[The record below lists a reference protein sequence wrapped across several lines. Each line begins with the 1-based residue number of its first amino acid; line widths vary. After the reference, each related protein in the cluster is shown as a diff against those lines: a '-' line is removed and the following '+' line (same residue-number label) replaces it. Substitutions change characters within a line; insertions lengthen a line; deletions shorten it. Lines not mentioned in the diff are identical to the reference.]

1 MAERMVKCYGKDCEV
16 AGIKHPSSKMRKISG
31 KNFCPDCYAKE
42 IENRR
47 QRDKLYEYIC
57 EVYNT
62 PFVTPLVKKHIN
74 EFIANGLTYKR
85 IYALIHYCA
94 TIKKGFRM
102 PDMKY
107 GIMTLGNY
115 YNEMLQYYAE
125 KKKQKE
131 KNKGKMNKKKT
142 IAIDSNVY
150 YNNNY
155 KKNKLYDMNEEN
167 E

>member
-1 MAERMVKCYGKDCEV
+1 MSQRLVKCYGEECV
-16 AGIKHPSSKMRKISG
+16 AAGIKHPSNIMIKLSG
-31 KNFCPDCYAKE
+31 KNYCPDCYAKE

-47 QRDKLYEYIC
+47 QRDKLYSYIC

-62 PFVTPLVKKHIN
+62 PFVTPLIKKHIN
-74 EFIANGLTYKR
+74 DFIANGLTYKR
-85 IYALIHYCA
+85 IYALIHYCY
-94 TIKKGFRM
+94 TIKKNFNM

-131 KNKGKMNKKKT
+131 KNKGKVNSSRK
-142 IAIDSNVY
+142 IVIDSN
-150 YNNNY
+150 NY
-155 KKNKLYDMNEEN
+155 LTNKYKDDKMINMEDL
-167 E
+167 

>member
-1 MAERMVKCYGKDCEV
+1 MSRLLKCYGEECQAKN
-16 AGIKHPSSKMRKISG
+16 IKHPSDKLSKLSG
-31 KNFCPDCYAKE
+31 KNYCPDCYAKE

-57 EVYNT
+57 EVYKT

-74 EFIANGLTYKR
+74 DFIASGLTYKR

-94 TIKKGFRM
+94 TVKKGFRM

-107 GIMTLGNY
+107 GIITLGNY
-115 YNEMLQYYAE
+115 YNEMLQYYAD

-131 KNKGKMNKKKT
+131 KNHGKINSSRK
-142 IAIDSNVY
+142 IVIDSS
-150 YNNNY
+150 NY
-155 KKNKLYDMNEEN
+155 LTNRYKDDKMINMEDL
-167 E
+167 

>member
-1 MAERMVKCYGKDCEV
+1 MSQRLVKCYGEECV
-16 AGIKHPSSKMRKISG
+16 AAGIKHPSNIMVKLSG
-31 KNFCPDCYAKE
+31 KNYCPECYAKE

-47 QRDKLYEYIC
+47 QRDKLYSYIC

-62 PFVTPLVKKHIN
+62 PFVTPLIKKHIN
-74 EFIANGLTYKR
+74 DFIANGLTYKR
-85 IYALIHYCA
+85 IYALIHYCY
-94 TIKKGFRM
+94 TIKKNFNM

-131 KNKGKMNKKKT
+131 KNKGKMNSSRK
-142 IAIDSNVY
+142 IVIDSS
-150 YNNNY
+150 NY
-155 KKNKLYDMNEEN
+155 LTNRYKDDKIINMEDL
-167 E
+167 

>member
-1 MAERMVKCYGKDCEV
+1 MSQRLVKCYGEECV
-16 AGIKHPSSKMRKISG
+16 AAGIKHPSNIMIKLSG
-31 KNFCPDCYAKE
+31 KNYCPDCYAKE

-47 QRDKLYEYIC
+47 QRDKLYSYIC

-62 PFVTPLVKKHIN
+62 PFVTPLIKKHIN
-74 EFIANGLTYKR
+74 DFIANGLTYKR
-85 IYALIHYCA
+85 IYALIHYCY
-94 TIKKGFRM
+94 TIKKNFNM

-131 KNKGKMNKKKT
+131 KNKGKMNSSRK
-142 IAIDSNVY
+142 IVIDSS
-150 YNNNY
+150 NY
-155 KKNKLYDMNEEN
+155 LTNKYKDDKIINMEDL
-167 E
+167 

>member
-1 MAERMVKCYGKDCEV
+1 MAERMVKCYGNDCEV

-31 KNFCPDCYAKE
+31 KNYCPDCYAKE

-57 EVYNT
+57 EVYKT

-74 EFIANGLTYKR
+74 DFIASGLTYKR

-94 TIKKGFRM
+94 TVKKGCRM

-107 GIMTLGNY
+107 GIITLGNY
-115 YNEMLQYYAE
+115 YNEMLQYYAD

-131 KNKGKMNKKKT
+131 KNHGKINSSRK
-142 IAIDSNVY
+142 IVIDSN
-150 YNNNY
+150 NY
-155 KKNKLYDMNEEN
+155 LTNKYKDDKMINMEDL
-167 E
+167 

>member
-1 MAERMVKCYGKDCEV
+1 MAERMVKCYGNDCEV
-16 AGIKHPSSKMRKISG
+16 AGIKHPSSKMRKLSG
-31 KNFCPDCYAKE
+31 KNYCPDCYAKE

-57 EVYNT
+57 EVYKT

-74 EFIANGLTYKR
+74 DFIASGLTYKR

-94 TIKKGFRM
+94 TVKKGFRM

-107 GIMTLGNY
+107 GIITLGNY
-115 YNEMLQYYAE
+115 YNEMLQYYAD

-131 KNKGKMNKKKT
+131 KNHGKINSSRK
-142 IAIDSNVY
+142 IVIDSN
-150 YNNNY
+150 NY
-155 KKNKLYDMNEEN
+155 LTNKYKDDKMINMEDL
-167 E
+167 

>member
-1 MAERMVKCYGKDCEV
+1 MAERMVKCYGNDCEV
-16 AGIKHPSSKMRKISG
+16 AGIKHPSSKMKKLSG
-31 KNFCPDCYAKE
+31 KNYCPDCYAKE

-57 EVYNT
+57 EVYKT

-74 EFIANGLTYKR
+74 DFIASGLTYKR

-94 TIKKGFRM
+94 TVKKGFRM

-107 GIMTLGNY
+107 GIITLGNY
-115 YNEMLQYYAE
+115 YNEMLQYYAD

-131 KNKGKMNKKKT
+131 KNHGKINSSRK
-142 IAIDSNVY
+142 IVIDSN
-150 YNNNY
+150 NY
-155 KKNKLYDMNEEN
+155 LTNKYKDDKMINMEDL
-167 E
+167 

>member
-16 AGIKHPSSKMRKISG
+16 ANVKHPSSKMQKLSG
-31 KNFCPDCYAKE
+31 KNYCPECYAKE

-47 QRDKLYEYIC
+47 QRDKLYSYIC

-62 PFVTPLVKKHIN
+62 PFVTPLIKKHIN
-74 EFIANGLTYKR
+74 DFIANGLTYKR
-85 IYALIHYCA
+85 IYALIHYCY
-94 TIKKGFRM
+94 TIKKNFNM

-107 GIMTLGNY
+107 GIITLGNY

-131 KNKGKMNKKKT
+131 KNKGKMNSSRK
-142 IAIDSNVY
+142 IVIDSS
-150 YNNNY
+150 NY
-155 KKNKLYDMNEEN
+155 LTNRYKDDKIINMEDL
-167 E
+167 

>member
-1 MAERMVKCYGKDCEV
+1 MAERMVKCYGNDCEV
-16 AGIKHPSSKMRKISG
+16 AGIKHPSSKMKKISG
-31 KNFCPDCYAKE
+31 KNYCPDCYAKE

-57 EVYNT
+57 EVYKT

-74 EFIANGLTYKR
+74 DFIASGLTYKR

-107 GIMTLGNY
+107 GIITLGNY
-115 YNEMLQYYAE
+115 YNEMLQYYAD

-131 KNKGKMNKKKT
+131 KNHGKINSSRK
-142 IAIDSNVY
+142 IVIDSN
-150 YNNNY
+150 NY
-155 KKNKLYDMNEEN
+155 LTNKYKDDKMINMEDL
-167 E
+167 

>member
-1 MAERMVKCYGKDCEV
+1 MAERVVKCYGNDCEV

-47 QRDKLYEYIC
+47 QRDKLYSYIC

-62 PFVTPLVKKHIN
+62 PFVTPLIKKHIN
-74 EFIANGLTYKR
+74 DFIANGLTYKR

-94 TIKKGFRM
+94 TVKKGFRM

-131 KNKGKMNKKKT
+131 KNKGKMNSSRK
-142 IAIDSNVY
+142 IVIDSS
-150 YNNNY
+150 NY
-155 KKNKLYDMNEEN
+155 LTNRYKDDKMINMEDL
-167 E
+167 

>member
-1 MAERMVKCYGKDCEV
+1 MLFRSYGNDCEV
-16 AGIKHPSSKMRKISG
+16 AGIKHPSSKMNKISG

-57 EVYNT
+57 EVYKT
-62 PFVTPLVKKHIN
+62 PFVTPLIKKHVN
-74 EFIANGLTYKR
+74 DFIASGLTYKR

-94 TIKKGFRM
+94 TVKKGFRM

-107 GIMTLGNY
+107 GIITLGNY
-115 YNEMLQYYAE
+115 YNEMLQYYAN

-131 KNKGKMNKKKT
+131 KNHGKINSSRK
-142 IAIDSNVY
+142 IVIDSN
-150 YNNNY
+150 NY
-155 KKNKLYDMNEEN
+155 LTNKYKDDKMINMEDL
-167 E
+167 

>member
-57 EVYNT
+57 EVYKT

-74 EFIANGLTYKR
+74 DFIASGLTYKR

-94 TIKKGFRM
+94 TVKKGFRM

-107 GIMTLGNY
+107 GIITLGNY
-115 YNEMLQYYAE
+115 YNEMLQYYAD

-131 KNKGKMNKKKT
+131 KNHGKINSSRK
-142 IAIDSNVY
+142 IVIDSN
-150 YNNNY
+150 NY
-155 KKNKLYDMNEEN
+155 LTNKYKDDKMINMEDL
-167 E
+167 

>member
-16 AGIKHPSSKMRKISG
+16 ANVKHPSNIMIKISG
-31 KNFCPDCYAKE
+31 KNYCPECYAKE
-42 IENRR
+42 MENRR
-47 QRDKLYEYIC
+47 QRDKLYSYIC

-62 PFVTPLVKKHIN
+62 PFVTPLIKKHIN
-74 EFIANGLTYKR
+74 DFISNGLTYKR
-85 IYALIHYCA
+85 IYALIHYCY
-94 TIKKGFRM
+94 TIKKNFNM

-131 KNKGKMNKKKT
+131 KNKGKKNSSRK
-142 IAIDSNVY
+142 IVIDSS
-150 YNNNY
+150 NY
-155 KKNKLYDMNEEN
+155 LTNRYKDDKIINMEDL
-167 E
+167 

>member
-1 MAERMVKCYGKDCEV
+1 MSRLLKCYGEECQAKN
-16 AGIKHPSSKMRKISG
+16 IKHPSDKLSKLSG
-31 KNFCPDCYAKE
+31 KNYCPDCYAKE

-57 EVYNT
+57 EVYKT

-74 EFIANGLTYKR
+74 DFIASGLTYKR

-94 TIKKGFRM
+94 TVKKGFRM

-107 GIMTLGNY
+107 GIITLGNY
-115 YNEMLQYYAE
+115 YNEMLQYYAD

-131 KNKGKMNKKKT
+131 KNHGKINSSRK
-142 IAIDSNVY
+142 IVIDSS
-150 YNNNY
+150 NY
-155 KKNKLYDMNEEN
+155 LTNKYKDDKMINMEDL
-167 E
+167 

>member
-1 MAERMVKCYGKDCEV
+1 MAERMVKCYGNDCEV

-57 EVYNT
+57 EVYKT
-62 PFVTPLVKKHIN
+62 PFVTPLIKKHIN
-74 EFIANGLTYKR
+74 DFIASGLTYKR

-94 TIKKGFRM
+94 TVKKGFRM

-131 KNKGKMNKKKT
+131 KNKGKMNSSRK
-142 IAIDSNVY
+142 IVIDSN
-150 YNNNY
+150 NY
-155 KKNKLYDMNEEN
+155 LTNKYKDDKMINMEDL
-167 E
+167 

>member
-1 MAERMVKCYGKDCEV
+1 MADRMVKCYGNDCEV
-16 AGIKHPSSKMRKISG
+16 AGIKHPSSKMKKLSG
-31 KNFCPDCYAKE
+31 KNYCPDCYAKE

-57 EVYNT
+57 EVYKT

-74 EFIANGLTYKR
+74 DFIASGLTYKR

-94 TIKKGFRM
+94 TVKKGFRM

-107 GIMTLGNY
+107 GIITLGNY
-115 YNEMLQYYAE
+115 YNEMLQYYAD

-131 KNKGKMNKKKT
+131 KNHGKINSSRK
-142 IAIDSNVY
+142 IVIDSN
-150 YNNNY
+150 NY
-155 KKNKLYDMNEEN
+155 LTNKYKDDKMINMEDL
-167 E
+167 

>member
-1 MAERMVKCYGKDCEV
+1 MAERMVKCYGNDCEV

-31 KNFCPDCYAKE
+31 KNYCPDCYAKE

-57 EVYNT
+57 EVYKT

-74 EFIANGLTYKR
+74 DFIASGLTYKR

-94 TIKKGFRM
+94 TVKKGFRM

-107 GIMTLGNY
+107 GIITLGNY
-115 YNEMLQYYAE
+115 YNEMLQYYAD

-131 KNKGKMNKKKT
+131 KNYGKINSSRK
-142 IAIDSNVY
+142 IVIDSS
-150 YNNNY
+150 NY
-155 KKNKLYDMNEEN
+155 LTNRYKDDKMINMEDL
-167 E
+167 

>member
-1 MAERMVKCYGKDCEV
+1 MAERVVKCYGEDCEV

-47 QRDKLYEYIC
+47 QRDKLYSYIC

-62 PFVTPLVKKHIN
+62 PFVTPLIKKHIN
-74 EFIANGLTYKR
+74 DFIASGLTYKR
-85 IYALIHYCA
+85 IYALIHYCH
-94 TIKKGFRM
+94 TIKKNFNM

-125 KKKQKE
+125 KKRQKE
-131 KNKGKMNKKKT
+131 KNKGKINSSRK
-142 IAIDSNVY
+142 IVIDSS
-150 YNNNY
+150 NY
-155 KKNKLYDMNEEN
+155 LTNRYKDDKIINMEDL
-167 E
+167 

>member
-57 EVYNT
+57 EVYKT
-62 PFVTPLVKKHIN
+62 PFVTPLIKKHIN
-74 EFIANGLTYKR
+74 DFIASGLTYKR

-94 TIKKGFRM
+94 TVKKGFRM

-107 GIMTLGNY
+107 GIITLGNY
-115 YNEMLQYYAE
+115 YNEMLQYYAD

-131 KNKGKMNKKKT
+131 KNKGKMNSSRK
-142 IAIDSNVY
+142 IVIDSS
-150 YNNNY
+150 NY
-155 KKNKLYDMNEEN
+155 LTNKYKDDKIINMEDL
-167 E
+167 

>member
-1 MAERMVKCYGKDCEV
+1 MSQRLVKCYGEECV
-16 AGIKHPSSKMRKISG
+16 AAGIKHPSNIMVKLSG
-31 KNFCPDCYAKE
+31 KNYCPECYAKE

-47 QRDKLYEYIC
+47 QRDKLYSYIC

-62 PFVTPLVKKHIN
+62 PFVTPLIKKHIN
-74 EFIANGLTYKR
+74 DFIANGLTYKR
-85 IYALIHYCA
+85 IYALIHYCY
-94 TIKKGFRM
+94 TIKNNFNM

-131 KNKGKMNKKKT
+131 KNKGKMNSSRK
-142 IAIDSNVY
+142 IVIDSN
-150 YNNNY
+150 NY
-155 KKNKLYDMNEEN
+155 LTNKYKDDKMINMEDL
-167 E
+167 

>member
-1 MAERMVKCYGKDCEV
+1 MSQRLVKCYGEECV
-16 AGIKHPSSKMRKISG
+16 AAGIKHPSNIMVKLSG
-31 KNFCPDCYAKE
+31 KNYCPECYAKE

-47 QRDKLYEYIC
+47 QRDKLYSYIC

-62 PFVTPLVKKHIN
+62 PFVTPLIKKHIN
-74 EFIANGLTYKR
+74 DFIANGLTYKR
-85 IYALIHYCA
+85 IYALIHYCY
-94 TIKKGFRM
+94 TIKKNFNM

-131 KNKGKMNKKKT
+131 KNKGKMNGSRK
-142 IAIDSNVY
+142 IVIDSS
-150 YNNNY
+150 NY
-155 KKNKLYDMNEEN
+155 LTNRYKDDKIINMEDL
-167 E
+167 

>member
-1 MAERMVKCYGKDCEV
+1 MSSRLVKCYGADCE
-16 AGIKHPSSKMRKISG
+16 AASIKHPSDIMVKISG
-31 KNFCPDCYAKE
+31 KNYCPDCYKKE
-42 IENRR
+42 MEDRR
-47 QRDKLYEYIC
+47 QRDKLYNYIC
-57 EVYNT
+57 QVYNT

-74 EFIANGLTYKR
+74 DFRGNGLSYKR
-85 IYALIHYCA
+85 IYALIHYCNE
-94 TIKKGFRM
+94 IKKGFNM

-107 GIMTLGNY
+107 GIIILGNY
-115 YNEMLQYYAE
+115 YNEMLQYYSE
-125 KKKQKE
+125 KTKQKQ
-131 KNKGKMNKKKT
+131 KNKGKKNSSRT